1 MYNRRDLSE
10 EALADMLP
18 RVMGT
23 QHPDNV
29 SPVPFGDSPV
39 VTRHQE
45 DKEVLYNIGTLDIR
59 ELMIDYERKR
69 GDVTPLWDWI
79 HQCHSCLREKVIG
92 RDFHVTP
99 RIPNGDTERDDP
111 YFWQSMGI
119 FVNSPLVTNKI
130 GFPGIAFGEFIVPDV
145 RDGATVAR
153 MEKHIQQRY
162 ALQRMQYAEYGD
174 RTPFP
179 LQDDFFIQG
188 IPLLE
193 TVETLLDPESV
204 WDGLFEARERM
215 IGRQTFVQRSFIARS
230 DPALKAGMLSA
241 LLAARVNLAK
251 GRRYERDHG
260 VRIPQIL
267 GIGSAPFR
275 GGLLPDSPTID
286 RILATYPGIATVTAQ
301 SAFRYDNSPEEVVPS
316 IRELDRKVRSGW
328 LARGGIEDPAEED
341 LQRVGTVV
349 ALLKDRYETSFREL
363 MPLLSN
369 IFPFIPS
376 HRERYHDISVS
387 GESRRVGG
395 FPAVR
400 AIKFGAG
407 CYTLGI
413 SPGILGMRG
422 WYALDRD
429 QRDLAG
435 RICPEF
441 PFWIAR
447 ELSWLNEDNLR
458 VLADEHGL
466 RSVAED
472 VDAAR
477 ELAAE
482 WSADSAHREITSRVP
497 QALRRE
503 EDLGPTVGQAAAK
516 RGFLG

>member
-1 MYNRRDLSE
+1 MFNRTDLSE
-10 EALADMLP
+10 QALADMLP

-29 SPVPFGDSPV
+29 SAVPFGDSPV
-39 VTRHQE
+39 VTRHEE
-45 DKEVLYNIGTLDIR
+45 DREVLYNIGTLDIR

-79 HQCHSCLREKVIG
+79 HQCHSCLREKMIG

-119 FVNSPLVTNKI
+119 FINSLLVTNKI

-162 ALQRMQYAEYGD
+162 ALQRMQYADYGD
-174 RTPFP
+174 GTAFPFR
-179 LQDDFFIQG
+179 DDFFIQG

-193 TVETLLDPESV
+193 TVETLIDPEPV
-204 WDGLFEARERM
+204 WDELIEARRRWT
-215 IGRQTFVQRSFIARS
+215 GQRTHVQRSFIARS

-260 VRIPQIL
+260 VRVPQIL

-275 GGLLPDSPTID
+275 GGLIPDSPTID
-286 RILATYPGIATVTAQ
+286 RILSTYPGIATVTTQ
-301 SAFRYDNSPEEVVPS
+301 SAFRYDNPLQRVVDS
-316 IRELDRKVRSGW
+316 IRELDRKIRSGW
-328 LARGGIEDPAEED
+328 LTRDGIEDPTDED
-341 LQRVGTVV
+341 LQGAAAAVS
-349 ALLKDRYETSFREL
+349 LLKDRYEASFREL
-363 MPLLSN
+363 LPLLSSV
-369 IFPFIPS
+369 FPSIPS
-376 HRERYHDISVS
+376 HRERYQDISVS

-400 AIKFGAG
+400 AIKFGAA
-407 CYTLGI
+407 CYTVGI
-413 SPGILGMRG
+413 PPGILGMRG
-422 WYALDRD
+422 WYALERG
-429 QRDLAG
+429 QRDLAR
-435 RICPEF
+435 RICPDF
-441 PFWIAR
+441 PFWTAR
-447 ELSWLNEDNLR
+447 ELTWLNEDNLR
-458 VLADEHGL
+458 VLAQEHGL

-472 VDAAR
+472 VEAAR
-477 ELAAE
+477 ALAAE
-482 WSADSAHREITSRVP
+482 WSADPAHGEITSRVP

-503 EDLGPTVGQAAAK
+503 EDLTPTVGQAAAK

>member
-1 MYNRRDLSE
+1 MYNRAELSE
-10 EALADMLP
+10 EALADMIP

-29 SPVPFGDSPV
+29 STVPFGDSPV
-39 VTRHQE
+39 VSKELE
-45 DKEVLYNIGTLDIR
+45 DQEVLYNIGTLDIR

-69 GDVTPLWDWI
+69 GDVTPLWNWI
-79 HQCHSCLREKVIG
+79 HLCHSCLREKMIG

-119 FVNSPLVTNKI
+119 FINSLLVTNTI
-130 GFPGIAFGEFIVPDV
+130 GFPGTAFGEFIVPDV

-153 MEKHIQQRY
+153 TEKHIQQRY

-174 RTPFP
+174 GTPFP
-179 LQDDFFIQG
+179 FQEDFFIQG

-193 TVETLLDPESV
+193 TVETLIDPEPV
-204 WDGLFEARERM
+204 WDGLIEARKGL
-215 IGRQTFVQRSFIARS
+215 IGKRTHVQRSFIARS

-251 GRRYERDHG
+251 GRRYEREHG

-275 GGLLPDSPTID
+275 GGLIPDSPTMD
-286 RILATYPGIATVTAQ
+286 RILSTYPGIATVTAQ
-301 SAFRYDNSPEEVVPS
+301 SAFRYDNDNQVVHES
-316 IRELDRKVRSGW
+316 IRELDRKVKSGW
-328 LARGGIEDPAEED
+328 LARGGIDDPGEED
-341 LQRVGTVV
+341 LQGVTAAVS
-349 ALLKDRYETSFREL
+349 LLKERYEASFREL
-363 MPLLSN
+363 MPLLSR
-369 IFPFIPS
+369 IFPSIPS

-400 AIKFGAG
+400 AIKFGAA
-407 CYTLGI
+407 CYTVGI
-413 SPGILGMRG
+413 PPGILGARG
-422 WYALDRD
+422 WYALGRD
-429 QRDLAG
+429 QRELAS
-435 RICPEF
+435 RICPEL

-447 ELSWLNEDNLR
+447 ELTWLNQDNLR
-458 VLADEHGL
+458 VLASEYGL

-472 VDAAR
+472 ADAAR

-482 WSADSAHREITSRVP
+482 WSADSAHREVTSRVP
-497 QALRRE
+497 RALRRE
-503 EDLGPTVGQAAAK
+503 ESLAPTVGQAAAK